1 VPVALRH
8 LRSPLRVD
16 PAYPHPMS
24 STRRTLNP
32 VGAENAVRS
41 CDVQILG
48 TGRRAGHVAAA
59 ALTQPRVGERP
70 ALLIE
75 RSVRTVCM
83 SEPVITLAAD
93 AGDVV
98 NRRPRRRAQKA

>member
-1 VPVALRH
+1 
-8 LRSPLRVD
+8 
-16 PAYPHPMS
+16 M
-24 STRRTLNP
+24 
-32 VGAENAVRS
+32 
-41 CDVQILG
+41 
-48 TGRRAGHVAAA
+48 AAA

-83 SEPVITLAAD
+83 SEPAITLAAD

>member
-1 VPVALRH
+1 
-8 LRSPLRVD
+8 
-16 PAYPHPMS
+16 
-24 STRRTLNP
+24 
-32 VGAENAVRS
+32 
-41 CDVQILG
+41 VQILG

-75 RSVRTVCM
+75 RSVRTVYM
-83 SEPVITLAAD
+83 SEPAITLAAD